1 MDEDA
6 DAVSFILL
14 VVVKELDVLDNI
26 TGFDST
32 LSGRSDQVPSSPS
45 FWTFIVTVNVLS
57 AVSGSMVNHI

>member
-32 LSGRSDQVPSSPS
+32 LSERSDQVPSSPS

-57 AVSGSMVNHI
+57 AVRGSMVNHI

>member
-1 MDEDA
+1 MYTDDE
-6 DAVSFILL
+6 AVSFILL

-32 LSGRSDQVPSSPS
+32 LSGRSDQVPSSPF